1 VDVASAGAAGS
12 GSANSAVL
20 GEGAMRR
27 LLPSFRRLVGWEH
40 AGVGRRGDIEPDVE
54 SIRGT
59 VSKVLDGDTIHV
71 CDERGRRIRI
81 RLLSIDTPET
91 HFFGAS
97 QGYWGERASAR
108 LAELLP
114 LGSEVEVRTDAQKCD
129 TYGRVLGYVYSGAR
143 FINRQMLAE
152 GLAVNYVI
160 APNLL
165 HVEEFAEI
173 VKKNVV
179 LDRGIFGDPDL
190 QIPYEYRW
198 SSRKRSHV
206 RYVGSVSCH
215 EVYRVARREL
225 VAVWDRV
232 FFNRAE
238 DVCEPFVLVGERE
251 RRDAPQEQ

>member
-1 VDVASAGAAGS
+1 
-12 GSANSAVL
+12 
-20 GEGAMRR
+20 MRR
-27 LLPSFRRLVGWEH
+27 LLPAFRRLVGGEH
-40 AGVGRRGDIEPDVE
+40 AGAGRRGDIEPDVE
-54 SIRGT
+54 SIRGK
-59 VSKVLDGDTIHV
+59 VSKVSDGDTIHV
-71 CDERGRRIRI
+71 CDERGRRYRI

-97 QGYWGERASAR
+97 QGYWGERASDR

-129 TYGRVLGYVYSGAR
+129 IHGRVLGYVYSGAR

-165 HVEEFAEI
+165 HAEEFAEV
-173 VKKNVV
+173 VKKSSV
-179 LDRGIFGDPDL
+179 LDRGIFGDPHL

-198 SSRKRSHV
+198 SRRKRIHV

-215 EVYRVARREL
+215 EVYQVAQREL

-238 DVCEPFVLVGERE
+238 EVCEPFTLVRGRE
-251 RRDAPQEQ
+251 RRGEPEEG